1 MAHEPLSAL
10 RFSRL
15 LITGAAGGLGRELR
29 GRMKAY
35 CDHLRLSDIADLGEA
50 APGEEL
56 CPAALQ
62 DRAAVLPLLAGVD
75 AVIHLGG
82 LSTEYDFDAI
92 LQANI
97 LGTYNVCEAA
107 REHVVRR
114 IVFASSNPVTGFYTQ
129 PGTIDARMPVRP
141 DGYDGLSKAFGEKLA
156 QFCFE
161 RHGIETV
168 SLRIGSSFAE
178 PADRRMLAGWL
189 SFGDLERRVLAAPPS
204 RRASR

>member
-1 MAHEPLSAL
+1 MLRPRLKVLCDVLRVSDLAPVRAL
-10 RFSRL
+10 L
-15 LITGAAGGLGRELR
+15 
-29 GRMKAY
+29 K
-35 CDHLRLSDIADLGEA
+35 DVN
-50 APGEEL
+50 
-56 CPAALQ
+56 
-62 DRAAVLPLLAGVD
+62 AVVQ
-75 AVIHLGG
+75 LGG
-82 LSTEYDFDAI
+82 ISTEHAFEE
-92 LQANI
+92 I

>member
-1 MAHEPLSAL
+1 MLRPRLKVLCDVLRVSDLAPVRAL
-10 RFSRL
+10 L
-15 LITGAAGGLGRELR
+15 
-29 GRMKAY
+29 K
-35 CDHLRLSDIADLGEA
+35 DVN
-50 APGEEL
+50 
-56 CPAALQ
+56 
-62 DRAAVLPLLAGVD
+62 AVVQ
-75 AVIHLGG
+75 LGG
-82 LSTEYDFDAI
+82 ISTEHAFEET
-92 LQANI
+92 LPANI
-97 LGTYNVCEAA
+97 VGTYNVCEAA

>member
-1 MAHEPLSAL
+1 MLRPRLKVLCDVLRVSDLAPVRAL
-10 RFSRL
+10 L
-15 LITGAAGGLGRELR
+15 
-29 GRMKAY
+29 K
-35 CDHLRLSDIADLGEA
+35 DVN
-50 APGEEL
+50 
-56 CPAALQ
+56 
-62 DRAAVLPLLAGVD
+62 AVVQ
-75 AVIHLGG
+75 LGG
-82 LSTEYDFDAI
+82 ISTEHAFEEI
-92 LQANI
+92 QPANI
-97 LGTYNVCEAA
+97 VGTYNVCEAA

-156 QFCFE
+156 QFYFE